1 MHEMA
6 TDREKQMKK
15 IEDLDENMKNIT
27 DSLEHIAKRD
37 KSIMSRTVDDIAGEL
52 KSVKNRLAL

>member
-1 MHEMA
+1 
-6 TDREKQMKK
+6 MKK

-52 KSVKNRLAL
+52 KSVKNR

>member
-6 TDREKQMKK
+6 TDGEKQMKK

-52 KSVKNRLAL
+52 KSVKNR